1 MESPDLAALRAEYAR
16 EGLTEADAGLDPVVL
31 FSRWLDEAVAGG
43 IHEPNAMALA
53 TADESGRPSVRT
65 VLLKGFDEAGA
76 VFYTN
81 YDSRKARE
89 LAINPW
95 ASAVLLWRELQR
107 QVRIEGRVER
117 VDPAQSDA
125 YFGSR
130 PRGAQIGAVASRQ
143 SQPIGSRE
151 ALEARVVDVE
161 QAYDG
166 RDVDRPEQWGGYRLA
181 LEAMEFWQG
190 RPDRIHDRLRFA
202 RVGDGWSRGRLQ
214 P

>member
-1 MESPDLAALRAEYAR
+1 MEFPDLAALRAEYAR
-16 EGLTEADAGLDPVVL
+16 EGLAEADAGSDPVAL
-31 FSRWLDEAVAGG
+31 CARWIDEAVAAG

-65 VLLKGFDEAGA
+65 VLLKGFDAAGA

-89 LAINPW
+89 LAVNPR

-107 QVRIEGRVER
+107 QVRIEGQVDR
-117 VDPAQSDA
+117 VDAAQSDA

-143 SQPIGSRE
+143 SQPIEDRE
-151 ALEARVVDVE
+151 MLEARVVDTGRTF
-161 QAYDG
+161 DG
-166 RDVDRPEQWGGYRLA
+166 RDVERPDYWGGYRIT
-181 LEAMEFWQG
+181 LEVMEFWQG

-202 RVGDGWSRGRLQ
+202 RAGDGWTRERLQ